1 MRRWSPAG
9 RSLRAA
15 ALAGLLVL
23 LLLVAAKIH
32 ACACTGGPP
41 EWRPVYPTSQETGD
55 R

>member
-1 MRRWSPAG
+1 MLRWLPAG

-15 ALAGLLVL
+15 ALAGLLLL

-32 ACACTGGPP
+32 ACACTGGPS
-41 EWRPVYPTSQETGD
+41 EWQPVYPTSQGTGD